1 MRAALI
7 FHHKARVHGHY
18 VLELEIFQVGDP
30 VRYPDG
36 VKYSMVCV
44 NSITGQKV
52 LLDNHHPKG
61 PHLHLDNLEISY
73 AFTGVPSLMAD
84 FKRLVSEHLG
94 VKL

>member
-1 MRAALI
+1 MKATRL

-18 VLELEIFQVGDP
+18 VMELDIVEVGDP

-36 VKYSMVCV
+36 IKYSMVCV
-44 NSITGQKV
+44 NARTGQKV

-61 PHLHLDNLEISY
+61 PHLHLDDVESAY
-73 AFTGVPSLMAD
+73 AFINIPSLMAD
-84 FKRLVSEHLG
+84 FERLVLEHLG